1 MSYLIQEESSR
12 PPEKLCWCQPAKKN
26 QVKEEHIWFPR
37 QELVFEGQ
45 TKVFLITLEENGY
58 LNTPKI
64 LFRK

>member
-1 MSYLIQEESSR
+1 MLVLAS
-12 PPEKLCWCQPAKKN
+12 KKN
-26 QVKEEHIWFPR
+26 QVNQEHIWFPR
-37 QELVFEGQ
+37 QKLVFDGQ